1 MGSNAKKKTTMSK
14 LNREH
19 RLRERRMDKEA
30 RKDARKRAEAEGTAE
45 TAETAESA
53 FDMTHLDRVSV
64 GSEIE

>member
-19 RLRERRMDKEA
+19 KLRERRMDKEA
-30 RKDARKRAEAEGTAE
+30 RKDARKRAEADGTTE
-45 TAETAESA
+45 TTESA